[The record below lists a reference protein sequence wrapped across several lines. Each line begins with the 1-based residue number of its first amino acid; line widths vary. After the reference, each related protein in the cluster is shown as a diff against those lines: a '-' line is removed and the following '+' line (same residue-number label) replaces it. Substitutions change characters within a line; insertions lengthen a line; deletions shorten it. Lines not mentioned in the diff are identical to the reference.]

1 MRKLNIFPHFKVQ
14 MPTYVTLYHYI
25 IKELSTYQLS
35 HQFYTVSA
43 LINNGQKYLQV
54 FNLQTSLGIKNHQNY
69 ITLYTVR
76 FQA

>member
-1 MRKLNIFPHFKVQ
+1 

-54 FNLQTSLGIKNHQNY
+54 FNLQTSFGIKDN

>member
-54 FNLQTSLGIKNHQNY
+54 FNLQTSFGIKDN

>member
-1 MRKLNIFPHFKVQ
+1 MNIFPHFKVE

-54 FNLQTSLGIKNHQNY
+54 FNLQTSFGIKDN